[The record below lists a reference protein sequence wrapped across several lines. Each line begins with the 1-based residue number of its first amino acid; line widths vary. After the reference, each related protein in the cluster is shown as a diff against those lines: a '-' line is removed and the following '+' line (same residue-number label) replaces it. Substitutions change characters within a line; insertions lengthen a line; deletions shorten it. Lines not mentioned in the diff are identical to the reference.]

1 MSEQRA
7 KTSDPVM
14 QPFVD
19 FWASYLKDASEA
31 TQAMFARGDGAD
43 LRAWQRRWLD
53 AVSAS
58 MDAYMRS
65 PGFLEAMKHN
75 LDHTIQAKVH
85 TDNLT
90 KEIARNLDVPTV
102 SDISGLFER
111 MHSIE
116 DTIVAR
122 LSAIEQRLARIEQKL
137 G

>member
-1 MSEQRA
+1 MSDQPT
-7 KTSDPVM
+7 KTTDPVM

-19 FWASYLKDASEA
+19 FWTSYIHDANEV
-31 TQAMFARGDGAD
+31 TKAMFTQGDGSD
-43 LRAWQRRWLD
+43 PKAWQRRWLD

-65 PGFLEAMKHN
+65 PSFLESMKQN
-75 LDHTIQAKVH
+75 LDRTIQAKVH

-122 LSAIEQRLARIEQKL
+122 LNALDQRLERIEKKL